1 MSNLRFSSQSACDNF
16 HAKLHKLE
24 TSYALR
30 EFAPDEVY
38 QTLMGDFF
46 NYGSKNAVALIETW
60 RVRYKH
66 DEAKFDPHDSLGIE
80 REMME

>member
-1 MSNLRFSSQSACDNF
+1 MSNLRFSSQSACDKF
-16 HAKLHKLE
+16 HAKLYKLE

-30 EFAPDEVY
+30 EFALDEVY
-38 QTLMGDFF
+38 QTLMGDF

-66 DEAKFDPHDSLGIE
+66 DEVKFDPRDALGME
-80 REMME
+80 REMI

>member
-1 MSNLRFSSQSACDNF
+1 MSNPRFSSQSACDKF

-30 EFAPDEVY
+30 EFAPDEIY
-38 QTLMGDFF
+38 QTLMGDF
-46 NYGSKNAVALIETW
+46 NYGSKNAVVLIETW

-66 DEAKFDPHDSLGIE
+66 DENKFDPRDSLGIE
-80 REMME
+80 REML